1 MQSKG
6 SWRGEKNTH
15 TLKGGTNKSLNIRVY
30 FLDLTFGINSNYGTV
45 YNIIHRIYYG
55 HGKKYS
61 NTETKNSN

>member
-6 SWRGEKNTH
+6 SCRGEKNTH
-15 TLKGGTNKSLNIRVY
+15 TLKGAINKSLNIRVF
-30 FLDLTFGINSNYGTV
+30 FLYLTFGINPNYGTV

-55 HGKKYS
+55 QGKKYS